1 MIGERP
7 RCLLRNRYRLFFIGS
22 FVSVKIKLMRLGKI
36 RTPHFRIVIADSRSA
51 RNSKAIEEVGR
62 YSPASEPSLIEVNSE
77 RIQYWI
83 GVGAQP
89 TEAVTALLKITG
101 DYQKA
106 HGLPGTE
113 GTLKTIPARVDKR
126 VAYEAAVK
134 EAMNEPADG
143 ATTLKKKAAEKLAAK
158 SAPAVSEPETQ
169 NAEAEVP
176 APAATEVSE
185 PETQNAEAEVPAP
198 VVTEEVV
205 SEAVAEAPAETSAE

>member
-1 MIGERP
+1 M
-7 RCLLRNRYRLFFIGS
+7 
-22 FVSVKIKLMRLGKI
+22 SVKIKLMRLGKI

-51 RNSKAIEEVGR
+51 RNSKAIEEIGR

-77 RIQYWI
+77 RVQYWL

-106 HGLPGTE
+106 NGLPGSE
-113 GTLKTIPARVDKR
+113 GTLKPQPVKIDKR

-143 ATTLKKKAAEKLAAK
+143 ATTLKKKAAERLAAK
-158 SAPAVSEPETQ
+158 AAPAVEE
-169 NAEAEVP
+169 
-176 APAATEVSE
+176 APAAEAVSAPE
-185 PETQNAEAEVPAP
+185 PEAPAVEEAP
-198 VVTEEVV
+198 
-205 SEAVAEAPAETSAE
+205 AVAEAPVEAVAEVAADETPQA

>member
-1 MIGERP
+1 
-7 RCLLRNRYRLFFIGS
+7 
-22 FVSVKIKLMRLGKI
+22 MRLGKI

-51 RNSKAIEEVGR
+51 RNSKAIEEIGR
-62 YSPASEPSLIEVNSE
+62 YSPASEPSLIEVDSE
-77 RIQYWI
+77 RVQYWL

-106 HGLPGTE
+106 NGLPGSE
-113 GTLKTIPARVDKR
+113 GTLKPQPVRVDKR

-158 SAPAVSEPETQ
+158 AAPVVQEAPVAESASEEAAPVVQEAPVAQ
-169 NAEAEVP
+169 AEPVEAATTEVVAE
-176 APAATEVSE
+176 AATE
-185 PETQNAEAEVPAP
+185 ETPQA
-198 VVTEEVV
+198 
-205 SEAVAEAPAETSAE
+205 

>member
-1 MIGERP
+1 
-7 RCLLRNRYRLFFIGS
+7 
-22 FVSVKIKLMRLGKI
+22 MRLGKI

-158 SAPAVSEPETQ
+158 SAPVVSEP
-169 NAEAEVP
+169 A
-176 APAATEVSE
+176 
-185 PETQNAEAEVPAP
+185 TQNAEAEVPAP
-198 VVTEEVV
+198 VVTEASEPETQNAEAVV
-205 SEAVAEAPAETSAE
+205 PAPAVTEAVAEAPAETPAE

>member
-1 MIGERP
+1 MISERP
-7 RCLLRNRYRLFFIGS
+7 RCLLRNRYRLFSTGS

-158 SAPAVSEPETQ
+158 SAPVVEVSEPVSQ
-169 NAEAEVP
+169 NAEAEIP
-176 APAATEVSE
+176 A
-185 PETQNAEAEVPAP
+185 
-198 VVTEEVV
+198 EVV
-205 SEAVAEAPAETSAE
+205 SETAPEVVAEAPAETPAE

>member
-1 MIGERP
+1 MA
-7 RCLLRNRYRLFFIGS
+7 
-22 FVSVKIKLMRLGKI
+22 VKIRLVRLGKI
-36 RTPHFRIVIADSRSA
+36 RTPHFRIVVADSRKA
-51 RNSKAIEEVGR
+51 RNGLKIEEIGR
-62 YSPASEPSLIEVNSE
+62 YSSASDPSLIEVNSE
-77 RIQYWI
+77 RAQHWLKN
-83 GVGAQP
+83 GAQP

-158 SAPAVSEPETQ
+158 SAPAVSEPAVQ
-169 NAEAEVP
+169 NAEA
-176 APAATEVSE
+176 VSE
-185 PETQNAEAEVPAP
+185 P
-198 VVTEEVV
+198 VTENV
-205 SEAVAEAPAETSAE
+205 EAVVPTEAPAETPAE

>member
-1 MIGERP
+1 
-7 RCLLRNRYRLFFIGS
+7 
-22 FVSVKIKLMRLGKI
+22 VSVKIKLMRLGKI

-77 RIQYWI
+77 RIQYWM

-106 HGLPGTE
+106 HGLPGAE
-113 GTLKTIPARVDKR
+113 GSLKTIPARVDKR

-134 EAMNEPADG
+134 DAMNAPADG

-158 SAPAVSEPETQ
+158 SAPV
-169 NAEAEVP
+169 VV
-176 APAATEVSE
+176 EVSE
-185 PETQNAEAEVPAP
+185 PVTQDAAAEVPAP
-198 VVTEEVV
+198 VANEVSEPVTQDAVAEVPALVASEEVV
-205 SEAVAEAPAETSAE
+205 SEAPAETPAE

>member
-106 HGLPGTE
+106 HGLPGAE

-158 SAPAVSEPETQ
+158 SAPVVSEPETQNAEAVSEPETQ
-169 NAEAEVP
+169 NAEAAVP
-176 APAATEVSE
+176 AE
-185 PETQNAEAEVPAP
+185 ET
-198 VVTEEVV
+198 
-205 SEAVAEAPAETSAE
+205 PAE

>member
-1 MIGERP
+1 
-7 RCLLRNRYRLFFIGS
+7 
-22 FVSVKIKLMRLGKI
+22 VSVKIKLMRLGKI
-36 RTPHFRIVIADSRSA
+36 RTPHYRIVIADSRSA

-77 RIQYWI
+77 RIQYWM

-106 HGLPGTE
+106 HDLPGKE
-113 GTLKTIPARVDKR
+113 GTLKTLPVRIDKR

-158 SAPAVSEPETQ
+158 AAPVVEAPA
-169 NAEAEVP
+169 
-176 APAATEVSE
+176 EVSE
-185 PETQNAEAEVPAP
+185 PVIQNAEAEVPAP
-198 VVTEEVV
+198 VVNEEVV
-205 SEAVAEAPAETSAE
+205 AEAVAEAPAEVTEEAPVAEEKAAE